1 MAKRLMSFWNKNKV
15 LYSSQF
21 GFRSKHST
29 TMALIN
35 TIDEIYENLD
45 NGNYALGVFLDLQ
58 KAFDTVNHSILLNKL
73 YYYGI
78 RGSIHEWFKSYLS
91 NRCQYTV
98 VNNVSSNFGNITC
111 GVPQG
116 SVRGP
121 LLFLIYMTDL
131 QNIPKLDAHPKLFA
145 DDTNVFVYAKNLTAL
160 NTKGMLTLELIS
172 EWMTANKLSINYC
185 ISCYM
190 MFSFSKVHDF
200 PNNNINLSI
209 YGHTLA
215 QVRSTKYLGL
225 NVDENLNWKGH
236 IKDVYNNIIKYTSIF
251 YKLRSK
257 LPVCVLKQLYFATIY
272 PALLYGIE
280 LYANTYSSYLS
291 GLHQQQP
298 DLQEAGPARAA

>member
-1 MAKRLMSFWNKNKV
+1 MN
-15 LYSSQF
+15 
-21 GFRSKHST
+21 
-29 TMALIN
+29 
-35 TIDEIYENLD
+35 
-45 NGNYALGVFLDLQ
+45 
-58 KAFDTVNHSILLNKL
+58 
-73 YYYGI
+73 
-78 RGSIHEWFKSYLS
+78 
-91 NRCQYTV
+91 
-98 VNNVSSNFGNITC
+98 
-111 GVPQG
+111 
-116 SVRGP
+116 
-121 LLFLIYMTDL
+121 DL
-131 QNIPKLDAHPKLFA
+131 QNIPNLDAHPKLFA

-160 NTKGMLTLELIS
+160 NTKGMLALESIS

-200 PNNNINLSI
+200 PNKNINLSI

-272 PALLYGIE
+272 PALLYGIQ

-291 GLHQQQP
+291 
-298 DLQEAGPARAA
+298 DLMTLNNKLLRILLDKPLTTAIGELYFAFNTLPIDKLFDYIISYYNFLTS